1 MKNSVKDKDKGFLI
15 SSDGFQVEIH
25 PNGKGNVDV
34 CFFGK
39 VPRKLKYVVEKHK
52 NLFVNSDIARTL
64 VCNEISRL

>member
-1 MKNSVKDKDKGFLI
+1 MKAGITNKEGGFVVH
-15 SSDGFQVEIH
+15 SDGFQVEIH
-25 PNGKGNVDV
+25 PNRNGGVDV

-52 NLFVNSDIARTL
+52 NLFVNPDIARTL